1 MESFWPA
8 GEVPAVRRRDGLLS
22 PGRIPLPATYRI
34 GRPAIR
40 IAWRK
45 NEEETSRT
53 RKRAHSLGG
62 RAARLCGT
70 VRAAGASDECREGR
84 PDGGLRHLRLELSRL
99 VLREHPLPP
108 LGALSGRRS
117 EATKAGSHDDL
128 RAHSG
133 YVHPLLLARAGR
145 RLACRVAR
153 RNLGPCP
160 LRYPAQALLDG
171 RPALAVCS
179 TLPGNGLGGRDRGPR
194 TLPSGAG
201 RRDSVGLGRGPALYC
216 GSAYLHSETPQP
228 DARNIR
234 VPRAVAPLRRGRKRL
249 RFLGSAAL
257 PRAACLKARADCRP
271 TRYLAHRTRAGAN
284 GGCYKRPSPR
294 EPPP

>member
-1 MESFWPA
+1 MESFWPS
-8 GEVPAVRRRDGLLS
+8 GEVPAVRRRDGLLCS

-70 VRAAGASDECREGR
+70 ARAAGASDECREGR
-84 PDGGLRHLRLELSRL
+84 PDRGFRHLRLELSRL
-99 VLREHPLPP
+99 VLREHALPP

-133 YVHPLLLARAGR
+133 HLHPLLLARAGR
-145 RLACRVAR
+145 RLAGWVAR
-153 RNLGPCP
+153 RDLEPRP
-160 LRYPAQALLDG
+160 LRRPAQALLDG
-171 RPALAVCS
+171 DPALALCG
-179 TLPGNGLGGRDRGPR
+179 TLPGDRLGRRDRSSR
-194 TLPSGAG
+194 SLPSGAD
-201 RRDSVGLGRGPALYC
+201 RWDSLGLGRRPALYF
-216 GSAYLHSETPQP
+216 GSAYLLAETPEP
-228 DARNIR
+228 GTRNVG
-234 VPRAVAPLRRGRKRL
+234 VPRTVAPLRLGWKRL
-249 RFLGSAAL
+249 PFLGSAAL
-257 PRAACLKARADCRP
+257 RCAACLNAQTDYQA
-271 TRYLAHRTRAGAN
+271 
-284 GGCYKRPSPR
+284 S
-294 EPPP
+294 